1 MQFSLKFYLL
11 LFLAIVLLLEV
22 ALLKDT
28 NEEVK
33 GMVKSYNEFLV
44 G

>member
-1 MQFSLKFYLL
+1 MKFYLL

-28 NEEVK
+28 NEEVN
-33 GMVKSYNEFLV
+33 GMVKSYNEFRV